1 MRLPCPVCGPRPVSE
16 FTYEG
21 DATVVRP
28 PLDADA
34 DAWFAAVY
42 QRENPRGPHSELW
55 HHIQGCRSF
64 VRVERDTTTHELHG
78 ARLVSPAGDEA

>member
-1 MRLPCPVCGPRPVSE
+1 MRIPCPVCGPRPLSE

-34 DAWFAAVY
+34 DTWFAAVY
-42 QRENPRGPHSELW
+42 QRENPRGPHTELW
-55 HHIQGCRSF
+55 HHIQGCRTF
-64 VRVERDTTTHELHG
+64 VRVERDTATHEIHG
-78 ARLVSPAGDEA
+78 AHPALPAGEDA

>member
-1 MRLPCPVCGPRPVSE
+1 MRIPCPVCGLRPLSE

-34 DAWFAAVY
+34 DSWFAAVY
-42 QRENPRGPHSELW
+42 QRENPRGPHTELW
-55 HHIQGCRSF
+55 HHIQGCRTF
-64 VRVERDTTTHELHG
+64 VRVERDTATHEIHG
-78 ARLVSPAGDEA
+78 AHPASPAGEDA